1 MQDAIWADD
10 TALNSSCEKP
20 FDLSSKIEIK
30 TMRDFNTRKM
40 IYEKFQKKQFCIQY
54 YIDVWEIILYLQAN
68 THRLKIKNINSLIFI
83 RTIIK

>member
-1 MQDAIWADD
+1 
-10 TALNSSCEKP
+10 
-20 FDLSSKIEIK
+20 
-30 TMRDFNTRKM
+30 MRNFNTRKM

>member
-1 MQDAIWADD
+1 MLDAIWADD

-30 TMRDFNTRKM
+30 TMRNFNTRKM
-40 IYEKFQKKQFCIQY
+40 IYEKFQKKQFCINPKQT
-54 YIDVWEIILYLQAN
+54 N
-68 THRLKIKNINSLIFI
+68 PHGLKIKNINSLIFI